1 MRWVRVVG
9 IVVAVDEFYG
19 RRVFTV
25 DDSSGACVETFAT
38 FTPPPKPD
46 NSAAATVKVTNG
58 STIDAKGSK
67 TKASTVTPKTGTA
80 EENQSKTDL
89 PYNDLDVGHVVDVKG
104 KLSTFRDEMQI
115 EIIRLTTL
123 KSTEQELLLWER
135 RTKFRRDVLERPWVL
150 TKDQIRRCQREA
162 EPKEDKAA
170 RKKRRLKAAMARESS
185 RTNQD
190 DKRHNMGKE
199 NRDAHGING
208 YG

>member
-9 IVVAVDEFYG
+9 IVVAIDEFYG
-19 RRVFTV
+19 RRVFTI
-25 DDSSGACVETFAT
+25 DDSSGACIETFAT

-46 NSAAATVKVTNG
+46 HSADATVKAANG
-58 STIDAKGSK
+58 GAIDAKGSK
-67 TKASTVTPKTGTA
+67 SKANTVAAKTGTL
-80 EENQSKTDL
+80 EEDRPKITL
-89 PYNDLDVGHVVDVKG
+89 PYDDLDVGHVVDIKG

-123 KSTEQELLLWER
+123 KSTEQELVLWER
-135 RTKFRRDVLERPWVL
+135 RTEFRRQVLETPWNL

-170 RKKRRLKAAMARESS
+170 RKKRRLKAAMARETL
-185 RTNQD
+185 RTHQD
-190 DKRHNMGKE
+190 DKRHNADKE
-199 NRDAHGING
+199 NRDTHGIDD